1 MNSYYNIIAQKIQGH
16 EQAKQTIQQW
26 KKQSKSIVFTNGCFD
41 LIHLGHLYYLAE
53 AASLGDRLV
62 VAVNSDNSVKNLK
75 GINRPIKNQET
86 RMNLLASLAVVDM
99 VILFDETT
107 PLQLIEAIVPDV
119 LVKGGDWRTEDI
131 VGSDIVLKNNGRVE
145 SLSFVEGNSTTAL
158 IEKIQLG
165 Q

>member
-1 MNSYYNIIAQKIQGH
+1 MNSYYNIIAQKIQGP
-16 EQAKQTIQQW
+16 EKATQTIKQW
-26 KKQSKSIVFTNGCFD
+26 KKKSESIVFTNGCFD

-62 VAVNSDNSVKNLK
+62 VAVNSDNSVKDLK

-107 PLQLIEAIVPDV
+107 PLQLIEAIVPDI

>member
-119 LVKGGDWRTEDI
+119 LVKGGDWRIEDI
-131 VGSDIVLKNNGRVE
+131 IGSDIVLKNNGRVE

>member
-1 MNSYYNIIAQKIQGH
+1 
-16 EQAKQTIQQW
+16 
-26 KKQSKSIVFTNGCFD
+26 
-41 LIHLGHLYYLAE
+41 
-53 AASLGDRLV
+53 
-62 VAVNSDNSVKNLK
+62 
-75 GINRPIKNQET
+75 
-86 RMNLLASLAVVDM
+86 MNLLASLAVVDM

>member
-1 MNSYYNIIAQKIQGH
+1 MNSYYNIIAQKIQGP

>member
-62 VAVNSDNSVKNLK
+62 VAVNSDNSVK
-75 GINRPIKNQET
+75 T
-86 RMNLLASLAVVDM
+86 
-99 VILFDETT
+99 
-107 PLQLIEAIVPDV
+107 
-119 LVKGGDWRTEDI
+119 
-131 VGSDIVLKNNGRVE
+131 
-145 SLSFVEGNSTTAL
+145 
-158 IEKIQLG
+158 
-165 Q
+165 

>member
-119 LVKGGDWRTEDI
+119 LVKGGDWRIEDI